1 MLAVTG
7 TKEQGGSVVPASF
20 REETLNFP
28 SSKPCCSEYFGVLY
42 DIIIVAKANVSV
54 SGLSTEH
61 RRPTLCMSGVL
72 LGILH

>member
-7 TKEQGGSVVPASF
+7 TKEQGDSVVPASSG
-20 REETLNFP
+20 EEILNSP
-28 SSKPCCSEYFGVLY
+28 SSKPCRSAYIDVSY

-61 RRPTLCMSGVL
+61 RRPTRCISGL
-72 LGILH
+72 LV